1 TQQPFGKMQNKSGI
15 KIPQRKIKINIKPT
29 LHEVLHFAKRQNVV
43 RHTTATE
50 TKMEEK
56 EKIYIEIDSL
66 IATIDNYKNE
76 PIFSV
81 EK

>member
-43 RHTTATE
+43 VQCR
-50 TKMEEK
+50 
-56 EKIYIEIDSL
+56 IDSGYY
-66 IATIDNYKNE
+66 NREY
-76 PIFSV
+76 FSSLF
-81 EK
+81 